1 MEKLKKLNY
10 GVIGAISVALIVGL
24 VGVVGV
30 VSAFNGGLNFNIQNA
45 VFNIAG
51 QASDALGGVTWDKE
65 IFQNDVDIK
74 GDLDVVGAT
83 TIGGA
88 LTASGAIAGLESLST
103 ISTAVASTTLA
114 TTDSGK
120 TFILTTTTEFVLPAT
135 STSAGVH
142 YKFVLGGLTTASS
155 TIRTSDM
162 GNNIEGTL
170 IVAGAVVD
178 CAAED
183 LITFGAGVENIGD
196 YVELWSD
203 GTYWF
208 LGDSGALT
216 SGALA
221 CTADG
226 S

>member
-1 MEKLKKLNY
+1 MRKTKQKSNLSLWLGII
-10 GVIGAISVALIVGL
+10 GVAIFAVSISAGAYSGL
-24 VGVVGV
+24 SPKVVVEGDYIE
-30 VSAFNGGLNFNIQNA
+30 SAQTDSSGK
-45 VFNIAG
+45 
-51 QASDALGGVTWDKE
+51 LGGVSFEDE
-65 IFQNDVDIK
+65 RFLNDVVLDQDLTVG
-74 GDLDVVGAT
+74 GDLSVAG
-83 TIGGA
+83 TISGG
-88 LTASGAIAGLESLST
+88 LKSLST
-103 ISTAVASTTLA
+103 VSTRVASTTLTSA
-114 TTDSGK
+114 DSGK

-142 YKFVLGGLTTASS
+142 YKFVVGGSLTASS
-155 TIRTSDM
+155 TIRTSDL

-183 LITFGAGVENIGD
+183 LITIGASVENIGD
-196 YVELWSD
+196 YVELWSN

-208 LGDSGALT
+208 IGDSGALT
-216 SGALA
+216 STALA